1 MYFDEKNLNP
11 INEKTINKNAVAKI
25 KEYWLIRLY
34 KLLSLVITT
43 ILVYISENFVSINPS
58 VNIPNLRTSLRIN

>member
-25 KEYWLIRLY
+25 KEY
-34 KLLSLVITT
+34 
-43 ILVYISENFVSINPS
+43 
-58 VNIPNLRTSLRIN
+58 

>member
-1 MYFDEKNLNP
+1 MTIKLARTKTSTYFAEKNLIP

-34 KLLSLVITT
+34 KLLSLVITA
-43 ILVYISENFVSINPS
+43 I
-58 VNIPNLRTSLRIN
+58 